1 MVLAGKSSGFAEV
14 AGVLPR
20 GHEALSSPRT
30 RVAAHAA
37 KPASN
42 WSRSIDATTT
52 EPFTKA
58 PSPVKRRESPIL
70 KRAASEFMK
79 NFRRKPFGD
88 ASNKQPAP
96 PAGLFELEGEAAD
109 AEGEAKGKR
118 KRDTAS
124 KGEFARSFG

>member
-1 MVLAGKSSGFAEV
+1 M
-14 AGVLPR
+14 
-20 GHEALSSPRT
+20 EALPPDPVGERERHVPAVQEEEFRKGHAVLLRV

-52 EPFTKA
+52 EPFKA
-58 PSPVKRRESPIL
+58 PRRESPIL

-96 PAGLFELEGEAAD
+96 PAGAPQ
-109 AEGEAKGKR
+109 KKPQ
-118 KRDTAS
+118 TA
-124 KGEFARSFG
+124 R